1 MGFIRGMRQLFLS
14 ALSSWRR
21 PPGLVVALLLAVGVM
36 AGFAAGFRW
45 GSGGAGEQG
54 AMTRDLAARL
64 AAERERSADL
74 DQQLANRMLAAEVDW
89 KSMERVRYMMADLEQ
104 QLAASKE
111 ELNLYR
117 LLLLQ
122 DNSVK
127 GLHVEHWRATPA
139 DSPGQYDYR
148 LVVRQ
153 NVNLRE
159 PMKVSLKVVLSGDE
173 AGKAVTYTLAAL
185 DEGVAKT
192 VVPLSFRYFKFF
204 EGTLA
209 IPPGFSPQEVE
220 VSVWPQ
226 DKREDIRIRK
236 FPWRQGEAEAPGVG
250 MGDVELH

>member
-14 ALSSWRR
+14 ARSIWRR
-21 PPGLVVALLLAVGVM
+21 RSGFVVALLLGVGLMAGYAVGS
-36 AGFAAGFRW
+36 RW
-45 GSGGAGEQG
+45 GSGGAGEQV

-64 AAERERSADL
+64 AAERERSAYL
-74 DQQLANRMLAAEVDW
+74 DQQLANRLLAAQVDW
-89 KSMERVRYMMADLEQ
+89 KSMEQVRYMMAGLEQ
-104 QLAASKE
+104 QLATSKE

-122 DNSVK
+122 DSSVK
-127 GLHVEHWRATPA
+127 GLHIEHWRATPT

-209 IPPGFSPQEVE
+209 IPPGFSPREVE
-220 VSVWPQ
+220 VSVWPR

-236 FPWRQGEAEAPGVG
+236 FPWRQGEVETPGDGTGAP
-250 MGDVELH
+250 ELH

>member
-1 MGFIRGMRQLFLS
+1 MRNFLATLR
-14 ALSSWRR
+14 ALRRR
-21 PPGLVVALLLAVGVM
+21 PGVSAGMLVVAGLLAGLAV
-36 AGFAAGFRW
+36 GFRW
-45 GSGGAGEQG
+45 GADGSGEQV
-54 AMTRDLAARL
+54 AMTKDLAARL
-64 AAERERSADL
+64 AAERERSAYL
-74 DQQLANRMLAAEVDW
+74 DQQLVNRMLAAQVDW
-89 KSMERVRYMMADLEQ
+89 KSMEQVRHMMADLEQ

-122 DNSVK
+122 DSSVK
-127 GLHVEHWRATPA
+127 GLHIEHWRATPA

-209 IPPGFSPQEVE
+209 IPPGFSPREVE
-220 VSVWPQ
+220 VSVWPR
-226 DKREDIRIRK
+226 DKHEDIRIRK
-236 FPWRQGEAEAPGVG
+236 FPWRRGEVDAPGVG
-250 MGDVELH
+250 TGDSELH

>member
-1 MGFIRGMRQLFLS
+1 MRDFLA
-14 ALSSWRR
+14 ALRALRRR
-21 PPGLVVALLLAVGVM
+21 PGVSAGMLVVAGLLAGLAV
-36 AGFAAGFRW
+36 GFRW
-45 GSGGAGEQG
+45 GADGNGEQV
-54 AMTRDLAARL
+54 AMTRDLAERL
-64 AAERERSADL
+64 VAERKRSAYL
-74 DQQLANRMLAAEVDW
+74 DQQLTNRMLAAQVDW
-89 KSMERVRYMMADLEQ
+89 KSMEQVRHMMAGLEQ
-104 QLAASKE
+104 RLATSRE
-111 ELNLYR
+111 ELHLYR

-122 DNSVK
+122 DSSVK
-127 GLHVEHWRATPA
+127 GLHIEHWRATPA
-139 DSPGQYDYR
+139 DNPGQYDYR

-209 IPPGFSPQEVE
+209 IPPGFSPREVE
-220 VSVWPQ
+220 VSVWPR

-236 FPWRQGEAEAPGVG
+236 FPWKQGEVEAPGDG
-250 MGDVELH
+250 TGDSELH